1 MQQTSHKFYHFSYK
15 RTQDRYS
22 TYLPE
27 NTYVYFNQFLQKL
40 SFSQDKTPFI

>member
-15 RTQDRYS
+15 HTQYRYS

-27 NTYVYFNQFLQKL
+27 NMYVYFNQFLQKL